1 MQDANRPFLFSATPK
16 GRLVLLVDDSRA
28 QRRVLAVQLVR
39 AGFRIAEAASM
50 AEAMA
55 FCATS
60 RPDVVI
66 SDWDLPG
73 QSGLDL
79 CRAFRTQVAEGY
91 GYFILLTSKPRAEHI
106 AEGLQAGADEFLSK
120 PVSGAEFLARLCVAE
135 RILQMEERLRAAN
148 AELSHA
154 NLKLSEAQAAI
165 ERDLRDAHS
174 LQQRLSS
181 NSSAQFGDFRISLL
195 LRPAG
200 HVGGDLV
207 GYFPINSR
215 RVGLYALDVSGHG
228 VTAALL
234 TARLAAQLSS
244 VGDQNIA
251 LRMSELGLYDAR
263 SPVDLMRTLN
273 RQMLNEL
280 RVESYY
286 TMAYAD
292 LDHISGDVSLVQA
305 GHPHPLL
312 QRANGDIERIGEG
325 GLPVGVVQ
333 DASFQELRLQLGAG
347 DRLFIASDGITEC
360 ENQAGMPL
368 GEEGLR
374 AILRTNQTLHGEALI
389 ESLSWSLETYRNG
402 PRTDDVSA
410 VLIERQR

>member
-1 MQDANRPFLFSATPK
+1 MQNANRPLLSSAPSN
-16 GRLVLLVDDSRA
+16 GRLVLLVEDSRA
-28 QRRVLAVQLVR
+28 QRRVIATQLVR
-39 AGFRIAEAASM
+39 AGFRIAEATSM

-55 FCATS
+55 FCAHS
-60 RPDVVI
+60 RPDVII

-79 CRAFRTQVAEGY
+79 CRAFRRETAEGY
-91 GYFILLTSKPRAEHI
+91 VYFILLTSKPRAEHI
-106 AEGLQAGADEFLSK
+106 AEGLEAGADEFLSK
-120 PVSGAEFLARLCVAE
+120 PVSAAELRARLCVAE
-135 RILQMEERLRAAN
+135 RILQMEERLRNAN
-148 AELSHA
+148 AELSCA
-154 NLKLSEAQAAI
+154 NFKLSEAQAAM

-174 LQQRLSS
+174 LQKRLSS
-181 NSSAQFGDFRISLL
+181 NSSAEYGDFRISLL

-228 VTAALL
+228 VAAALL

-244 VGDQNIA
+244 LGDQNIA
-251 LRMSELGLYDAR
+251 LRMTDLGLYDAR
-263 SPVDLMRTLN
+263 SPVDLMQTLN
-273 RQMLNEL
+273 QQMLNEL
-280 RVESYY
+280 RIESYY

-292 LDHISGDVSLVQA
+292 LDHLNGDIRLVQA

-312 QRANGDIERIGEG
+312 QRLNGEIERIGHG
-325 GLPVGVVQ
+325 GLPVGVMQ
-333 DASFQELRLQLGAG
+333 NATFEEIRLNLGPG

-360 ENQAGMPL
+360 ENQAGIPL
-368 GEEGLR
+368 GEDGLR
-374 AILRTNQTLHGEALI
+374 AILRTNQTLHGEAFI

-410 VLIERQR
+410 VLIERQQ